1 MCEHIFTNQKYIN
14 FKNEIMKNDLEEI
27 DQLIKETLTQEEA
40 KFYDELEEQNVLQ
53 MIGGLFQGKNKWIMY
68 MMNIMT
74 LIFFGLFVY
83 CLVQFFNTDIP
94 NELIK
99 WGFGGL
105 MFLLNVSMLK
115 IFAWMQM
122 DKNAILREMKR
133 LELQVSSLSGKM
145 SE

>member
-1 MCEHIFTNQKYIN
+1 
-14 FKNEIMKNDLEEI
+14 MKNDLEEI

-40 KFYDELEEQNVLQ
+40 KFYDELEEQNMLEMV
-53 MIGGLFQGKNKWIMY
+53 GGLFQGKNKWIMY
-68 MMNIMT
+68 LMNIMT
-74 LIFFGLFVY
+74 IFFFGLFVY
-83 CLVQFFNTDIP
+83 CLVQFFNTDST

-99 WGFGGL
+99 WSFGGL
-105 MFLLNVSMLK
+105 MFLLGMSMLK